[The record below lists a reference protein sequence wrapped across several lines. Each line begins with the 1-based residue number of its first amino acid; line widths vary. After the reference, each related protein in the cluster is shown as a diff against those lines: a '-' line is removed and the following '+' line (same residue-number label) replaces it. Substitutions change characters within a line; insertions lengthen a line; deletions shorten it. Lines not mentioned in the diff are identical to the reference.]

1 MGNYFRNAI
10 ADCYVVHIAGQSF
23 VSPHYQDAFQSISLL
38 HCAVVYHALENSEA
52 SLFVLCDVLNIHT
65 WLHLQGS

>member
-1 MGNYFRNAI
+1 M
-10 ADCYVVHIAGQSF
+10 HIAGQSF
-23 VSPHYQDAFQSISLL
+23 VSPRYQDVSQSISLL
-38 HCAVVYHALENSEA
+38 HCAVVDHALENSEA

>member
-1 MGNYFRNAI
+1 
-10 ADCYVVHIAGQSF
+10 
-23 VSPHYQDAFQSISLL
+23 VSPRYQDVSQSISLL
-38 HCAVVYHALENSEA
+38 HCAVVDHALENSEA